1 MGSARLRLRLSA
13 ARGRIGG
20 ILGAVTIT
28 APPVPTPGEPVEPL
42 RPPPSVEAEMS
53 VADRRKRLSRP
64 WRDIIEVA
72 ALALGLY
79 VVVSLALQTVRV
91 DGVSM
96 VPTLI
101 NGDLLFADKLSFHL
115 RAPERGDIIVLK
127 PPGDINQDFIK
138 RVIGVPGDTIEIDTS
153 TSSDGSRRA
162 SVLIKPAGSSSFERL
177 SEPYLSPS
185 DPWTDNG
192 YCCDAAGRAT
202 VQPQPLTIPRNE
214 YFVMG
219 DNRNISEDSRTLGL
233 IPRANVVARA
243 WVRIW
248 PAGHLGALG
257 TGPALVAA
265 GVPVLPGLLLL
276 RRRRRVQR
284 RLARAHEGG

>member
-1 MGSARLRLRLSA
+1 MSA
-13 ARGRIGG
+13 AG
-20 ILGAVTIT
+20 
-28 APPVPTPGEPVEPL
+28 
-42 RPPPSVEAEMS
+42 
-53 VADRRKRLSRP
+53 RRKLLARP
-64 WRDIIEVA
+64 WRDVIEVA

-96 VPTLI
+96 VPTLT
-101 NGDLLFADKLSFHL
+101 NGDLLFADKLSYHL
-115 RAPERGDIIVLK
+115 HAPQRGDIIVLK

-138 RVIGVPGDTIEIDTS
+138 RVIGVPGDTIEIDT
-153 TSSDGSRRA
+153 TTISDGSRRA
-162 SVLIKPAGSSSFERL
+162 AVLIKPAGATTFERL
-177 SEPYLSPS
+177 SEPYLAAT

-192 YCCDAAGRAT
+192 YCCDAAGRST
-202 VQPQPLTIPRNE
+202 VQPQPLTIPKNE

-219 DNRNISEDSRTLGL
+219 DNRNISEDSRALGL
-233 IPRANVVARA
+233 IPRANVLARA
-243 WVRIW
+243 WVRVW

-265 GVPVLPGLLLL
+265 GVPVLPGMLLW

-284 RLARAHEGG
+284 GLAPAREVL

>member
-1 MGSARLRLRLSA
+1 
-13 ARGRIGG
+13 
-20 ILGAVTIT
+20 
-28 APPVPTPGEPVEPL
+28 
-42 RPPPSVEAEMS
+42 MS
-53 VADRRKRLSRP
+53 VAGRRRLLARP
-64 WRDIIEVA
+64 WRDLIEVA

-96 VPTLI
+96 VPTLTDH
-101 NGDLLFADKLSFHL
+101 DLLFADKLSFHL
-115 RAPERGDIIVLK
+115 RAPQRGDIIVLK

-162 SVLIKPAGSSSFERL
+162 SVLIKPAGTSAFERL
-177 SEPYLSPS
+177 SEPYLSSS
-185 DPWTDNG
+185 DPWTENG
-192 YCCDAAGRAT
+192 YCCDTAGRST

-233 IPRANVVARA
+233 IPRANILARA

-248 PAGHLGALG
+248 PAGPLGALG

-276 RRRRRVQR
+276 RRRLRVRRL
-284 RLARAHEGG
+284 LARAREGG